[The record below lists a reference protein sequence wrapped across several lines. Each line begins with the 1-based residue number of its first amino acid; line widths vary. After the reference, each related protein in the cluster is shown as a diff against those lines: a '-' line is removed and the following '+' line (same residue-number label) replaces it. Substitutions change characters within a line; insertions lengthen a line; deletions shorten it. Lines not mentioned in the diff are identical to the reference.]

1 MDSQKETKLKPIT
14 FSEFKLVIT
23 TLDMITKLGYVNV
36 SGSTYW
42 LDSEED
48 LKALYKLF
56 RDNNDD

>member
-23 TLDMITKLGYVNV
+23 TLDMITKLGYVTV
-36 SGSTYW
+36 SGAVYW

-48 LKALYKLF
+48 LKKLYKLF
-56 RDNNDD
+56 KDSDDD